1 MHISSLEHVD
11 RLVRTHL
18 ADRSALEVIDIGS
31 YDVNGSYKQFFAK
44 HPGWKYRGVDLTSG
58 PNVDVVLTSPYRL
71 PFASYSVDVV
81 VSGQAFEHV
90 EYFWLTWLE
99 MARVLRP
106 GGLIFLL
113 APSRGPEHR
122 YPQDCWRFYPDGYRA
137 LAKYAALE
145 LLEVTTDWEP
155 HADPDSAPWG
165 DTVGVFRQPPLSA
178 ATRLRRS
185 LMQRL
190 RYAVMPGYGGAA

>member
-1 MHISSLEHVD
+1 MHQSSLEHVE
-11 RLVRTHL
+11 RLVRGHL
-18 ADRSALEVIDIGS
+18 AQRDALDVIDIGS
-31 YDVNGSYKQFFAK
+31 YDVNGSYKQFFSRPA
-44 HPGWKYRGVDLTSG
+44 WRYRGVDLTPG

-71 PFASYSVDVV
+71 PFPSHSVDVV

-145 LLEVTTDWEP
+145 LVEVSTDWQP
-155 HADPDSAPWG
+155 HTDPDSAPWG
-165 DTVGVFRQPPLSA
+165 DTVGVFRQPPLSW
-178 ATRLRRS
+178 ATRMRRN
-185 LMQRL
+185 LMQQL
-190 RYAVMPGYGGAA
+190 RYQLLPGYR